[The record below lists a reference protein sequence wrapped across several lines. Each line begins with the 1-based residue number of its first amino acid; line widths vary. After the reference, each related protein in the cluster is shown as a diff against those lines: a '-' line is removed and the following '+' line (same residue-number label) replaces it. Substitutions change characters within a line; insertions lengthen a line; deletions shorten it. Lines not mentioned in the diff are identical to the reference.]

1 MRLMHCMSK
10 DMKSGAIVG
19 NYCSSEK
26 FGVDVYQGFVL
37 TPLLLIL
44 M

>member
-1 MRLMHCMSK
+1 MRLMHCMMK

-19 NYCSSEK
+19 NCCSSEK

-37 TPLLLIL
+37 TPLS
-44 M
+44 